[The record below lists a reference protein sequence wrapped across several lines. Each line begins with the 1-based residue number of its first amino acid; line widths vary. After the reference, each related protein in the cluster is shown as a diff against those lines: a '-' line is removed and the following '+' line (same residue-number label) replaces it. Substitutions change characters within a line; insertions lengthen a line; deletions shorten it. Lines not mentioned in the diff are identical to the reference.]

1 MNNGVNPITNVGDDS
16 AYGAG
21 TNYNNGY
28 NPNSNVNVQNEN
40 VMLRANTNTF
50 SDVSG
55 NQVNIS
61 EYVNSKGLMVGTGD
75 TSFNPNGTVTRAQM
89 VQTLYAMAGKPPV
102 SGDSQFSDVSSDKWY
117 NDAINWA
124 QQNGIVAGYTDGSFK
139 PNQEIT
145 REQMLAI
152 MNKYATYCGENT
164 SQANSAFNYSDANN
178 ISNYAVAPI
187 SWGVEHGMISDNLS
201 NLRPTANATRIEL
214 AQMLMRYDQD
224 YNGSTGRSAHVG
236 AGAANMQITDVAGNR
251 AASQASSG
259 SGNYNVSGIDRNV
272 GTTREEKQQKLLNNA
287 RYCVNNNLKY
297 VDPKYTPPATL
308 DLDKGTDCSGFMQA
322 LFSTQGVNIDRTT
335 YTQANNGYEVEGLKG
350 VLNSG
355 DYNSAISSLQ
365 PGDLIICNNG
375 GHVAMYSGNGKIIHG
390 SANAGKFVEVPIEQL
405 NYMPGITAVRRVV

>member
-28 NPNSNVNVQNEN
+28 NNNVVNSQNEN
-40 VMLRANTNTF
+40 VMLRANSNTF

-139 PNQEIT
+139 PDQEIT

-164 SQANSAFNYSDANN
+164 SQANSAFNYSDANS
-178 ISNYAVAPI
+178 ISNYAVAPT

-201 NLRPTANATRIEL
+201 NLRPKDNATRIEL

-236 AGAANMQITDVAGNR
+236 AGAANMQVTDVAGNR

-259 SGNYNVSGIDRNV
+259 SVSSIQTAVVDDALSYVRKLNYVYGGESLESG
-272 GTTREEKQQKLLNNA
+272 A
-287 RYCVNNNLKY
+287 
-297 VDPKYTPPATL
+297 
-308 DLDKGTDCSGFMQA
+308 DCSGFTKA
-322 LFSTQGVNIDRTT
+322 IYATYGINLPHSTTEQMKCGV
-335 YTQANNGYEVEGLKG
+335 EVPGAVAAYNK
-350 VLNSG
+350 G
-355 DYNSAISSLQ
+355 DYSLLQ
-365 PGDLIICNNG
+365 PGDLIICEG
-375 GHVAMYSGNGKIIHG
+375 KGHVTMYVGDGKVVHSPTEG
-390 SANAGKFVEVPIEQL
+390 RQVTVQDL
-405 NYMPGITAVRRVV
+405 NYYNFNGATAIRRIIQ

>member
-102 SGDSQFSDVSSDKWY
+102 SGDSQFSDVTSDKWY

-139 PNQEIT
+139 PDQEIT

-164 SQANSAFNYSDANN
+164 SQANSAFNYSDANS

-201 NLRPTANATRIEL
+201 NLRPKDNATRIEL

-236 AGAANMQITDVAGNR
+236 AGADNMQVTDVAGNR

-259 SGNYNVSGIDRNV
+259 SVSSIQTAVVDDALSYVGKLNYVYGGESLESG
-272 GTTREEKQQKLLNNA
+272 A
-287 RYCVNNNLKY
+287 
-297 VDPKYTPPATL
+297 
-308 DLDKGTDCSGFMQA
+308 DCSGFTKA
-322 LFSTQGVNIDRTT
+322 IYATYGINLPHSTTEQMKCGV
-335 YTQANNGYEVEGLKG
+335 EVPGAVAAYNK
-350 VLNSG
+350 G
-355 DYNSAISSLQ
+355 DYSLLQ
-365 PGDLIICNNG
+365 PGDLIICEG
-375 GHVAMYSGNGKIIHG
+375 KGHVTMYVGDGKVVHSPTEG
-390 SANAGKFVEVPIEQL
+390 RQVTVQDL
-405 NYMPGITAVRRVV
+405 NYYNFNGATAIRRIIQ